1 MVVID
6 GIERKKE
13 EKDVYKRQPPG
24 WMKVATSSSQSC
36 ENNELLL
43 KGGKLNDVYID
54 ELGKY
59 YVRFIEEYQ
68 KAGIPIYAMTLQNEP
83 LLEIDYPSCYITGG
97 QEAKLA
103 KAIKQELAKSKVLN
117 DQEKDCLLYT
127 SRCV

>member
-1 MVVID
+1 MCIRD
-6 GIERKKE
+6 
-13 EKDVYKRQPPG
+13 
-24 WMKVATSSSQSC
+24 S
-36 ENNELLL
+36 
-43 KGGKLNDVYID
+43 VYID

-117 DQEKDCLLYT
+117 EMCIRDRKEVLKLILIMLLMLKD
-127 SRCV
+127 